1 MKKIYVLVLI
11 LLLIIA
17 LAANMFA
24 QTPAGSL
31 PVVLVGFSA
40 DLTTS
45 KAVAISWT
53 TQQEVNT
60 DCFNVEKSNDGSSWL
75 CISTIKANGNSARP
89 LTYHFLDAFPLKGS
103 NFYRI
108 QIKDLNGNYGYTI
121 IKNARMNLL
130 GRTAIYPN
138 PSSKLINISLG
149 EIAHADWNLL
159 LINSFGQVVV
169 QRKYNRNTTLVS
181 LAVGNYPNG
190 NYTMEIT
197 DGSSKQSNTLMI
209 NHN

>member
-1 MKKIYVLVLI
+1 MKKIYVLFLI

-24 QTPAGSL
+24 QTTAGSL

-40 DLTTS
+40 DLTTN
-45 KAVAISWT
+45 KTVAISWT

-60 DCFNVEKSNDGSSWL
+60 DCFNVEKSNEGSSWL
-75 CISTIKANGNSARP
+75 CIATIKANGNSAKP
-89 LTYHFLDAFPLKGS
+89 ATYNFVDAFPLKGP

-108 QIKDLNGNYGYTI
+108 RIKDLNGNFGYTI
-121 IKNARMNLL
+121 IKNARMNVL

-138 PSSKLINISLG
+138 PSSKFVNISLG
-149 EIAHADWNLL
+149 ELAHDNWNLL
-159 LINSFGQVVV
+159 LINSSGQVVV
-169 QRKYNRNTTLVS
+169 QRKYNRNITVVS
-181 LAVGNYPNG
+181 LAIGNYPNG
-190 NYTMEIT
+190 NYTMEIA
-197 DGSSKQSNTLMI
+197 DGNSRQSNTLMI